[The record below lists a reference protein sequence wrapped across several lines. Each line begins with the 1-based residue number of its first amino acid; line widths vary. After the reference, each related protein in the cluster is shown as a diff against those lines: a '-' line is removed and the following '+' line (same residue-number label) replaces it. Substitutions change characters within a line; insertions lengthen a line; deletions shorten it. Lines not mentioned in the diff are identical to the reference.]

1 MPNRSKKVAPSPS
14 TASEIV
20 EIRPARFL
28 RIRHINAKKRDEKF
42 EKEMQLDVQ
51 YRRMGMTGSVTSGPG
66 IESSNFPSTSGTIQN
81 ISTQNNIHGQNAGT
95 AENALNSAGR
105 LSSDKM
111 IDEGDNGKRSDKK
124 SQKSFNFNTNSI
136 NTGVPGRITLKT
148 DHPFSSEEMVLMSSP
163 TGFST
168 FSEGIESS
176 SGVQV
181 SVPSQD
187 KTDEI
192 TTIEE
197 DAAEE
202 QETRKKMAESLK
214 SYLEKSR
221 PKSSRSPRKTHRPMS
236 ARDIPKHSLSHS
248 SAGAS
253 SSVLQR
259 IPPDFLLNDTV
270 LFFIHGVG
278 GSSEVWRA
286 QLEFFMKFDVEIIA
300 PDLIGH
306 GDSCTPYIPEAYHFQ
321 EICADLEEIFD
332 RYCKRQNV
340 VIAHSYGSAFAA
352 VLGRKR
358 ERRVS
363 KLVLINGGGP
373 TPLEPQLSVF
383 SLPVCMLSCLM
394 PCLFSKFEKRAFHDS
409 TKAME
414 SAEEALDVLPHV
426 LTYTMRGQHWME
438 GDELYHNWLSMR
450 TLLIYGRH
458 DQFVSLE
465 EEQEMERTIFKSK
478 LEVIENASHMVM
490 MEAPDEVNKLLYDFI
505 FLDQAGS
512 GNQRTQNSAEI
523 EDHRDETFSHTWAK
537 SQSKS
542 MASVRSYKS
551 TKSLSK
557 TMR

>member
-1 MPNRSKKVAPSPS
+1 
-14 TASEIV
+14 
-20 EIRPARFL
+20 
-28 RIRHINAKKRDEKF
+28 
-42 EKEMQLDVQ
+42 MQLDVQ
-51 YRRMGMTGSVTSGPG
+51 YRQMGMMGGVTSGPG

-81 ISTQNNIHGQNAGT
+81 IPTQNNVHVQNAGT
-95 AENALNSAGR
+95 AESILHSAGSLNSDR
-105 LSSDKM
+105 M
-111 IDEGDNGKRSDKK
+111 IDQGDNGKSSDKI

-136 NTGVPGRITLKT
+136 NTGVPGRITLKI
-148 DHPFSSEEMVLMSSP
+148 DRPISSEEKLLLSSP
-163 TGFST
+163 TRFST

-176 SGVQV
+176 SGVQI
-181 SVPSQD
+181 SVPTQI
-187 KTDEI
+187 KTDEMDAI
-192 TTIEE
+192 GE

-202 QETRKKMAESLK
+202 QKTRKEMAESLK
-214 SYLEKSR
+214 SHLEKSR
-221 PKSSRSPRKTHRPMS
+221 PKSSKSPRKTHRPIS

-248 SAGAS
+248 SAHAGAS

-286 QLEFFMKFDVEIIA
+286 QLDFFTKFDVEIIA

-306 GDSCTPYIPEAYHFQ
+306 GDSCAPYKPEAYHFQ
-321 EICADLEEIFD
+321 EICTDLEEIFD

-340 VIAHSYGSAFAA
+340 IIAHSYGSAFAA

-358 ERRVS
+358 EKRVS

-373 TPLEPQLSVF
+373 TPLEPQRSVF

-409 TKAME
+409 TKALE
-414 SAEEALDVLPHV
+414 SAEQALDVLPHV
-426 LTYTMRGQHWME
+426 LTYTMRGQYWME

-505 FLDQAGS
+505 FHDQVGS
-512 GNQRTQNSAEI
+512 GTHGAQNRFEI
-523 EDHRDETFSHTWAK
+523 EDHGDESCSPTWAK

-551 TKSLSK
+551 AKSLSK